1 MPGFHRCRDVASLTT
16 GLVEKMAVTGT
27 RKNLDNLAGEAIPSR
42 NA

>member
-1 MPGFHRCRDVASLTT
+1 MS